1 MHHHAFLLLTVQA
14 SVSVYSILFQAALT
28 SPFKMILLLHRT
40 NLQLSE
46 NNVSLLL
53 TLAHRFQYISYLKIS
68 ISHFFQMSTRFLN
81 SGDGG
86 IRTLVPVNAKRFR
99 VVLVMTT
106 SIRLRMCLFQKSTSI
121 FVTFFQAFVNAFVKK
136 NSAIRFS
143 CILPVLNRSS
153 KSARSSMS
161 SMSRSLVKCRS

>member
-68 ISHFFQMSTRFLN
+68 ISHFFQMSTRFYRNPENYL
-81 SGDGG
+81 DF
-86 IRTLVPVNAKRFR
+86 PRFF
-99 VVLVMTT
+99 
-106 SIRLRMCLFQKSTSI
+106 LFSP
-121 FVTFFQAFVNAFVKK
+121 FFKNEGKK
-136 NSAIRFS
+136 N
-143 CILPVLNRSS
+143 
-153 KSARSSMS
+153 
-161 SMSRSLVKCRS
+161 

>member
-40 NLQLSE
+40 YLQLSE

-86 IRTLVPVNAKRFR
+86 IRTLVPVKAKRFR

>member
-86 IRTLVPVNAKRFR
+86 IRTF
-99 VVLVMTT
+99 
-106 SIRLRMCLFQKSTSI
+106 IKSTTYDI
-121 FVTFFQAFVNAFVKK
+121 
-136 NSAIRFS
+136 SAICRR
-143 CILPVLNRSS
+143 IIS
-153 KSARSSMS
+153 K
-161 SMSRSLVKCRS
+161 